1 MSEPFYGEIRQF
13 PYSFAPRNFAYCQ
26 GQIMAIQQNTPLF
39 SLLGTLYGGNGQ
51 TTFALP
57 NLQGQVLMHQG
68 TGPGLTP
75 REVGESSGSASVTLL
90 TSEMPNHN
98 HLMVAKTAAPN
109 ASVDVATDA
118 YLSTS
123 PGQMAYSPQQS
134 SLTQMAPTMLSVTGG
149 ASAHENRQPYI
160 AMPFCIA
167 LSGIFPARN

>member
-90 TSEMPNHN
+90 TTEMPAHN
-98 HLMVAKTAAPN
+98 HLMVAKIAAPN
-109 ASVDVATDA
+109 TIVDVGANA
-118 YLSTS
+118 YLSLS
-123 PGQMAYSPQQS
+123 PGQSAYSSQTD
-134 SLTQMAPTMLSVTGG
+134 SLVALAPTMLGITGSG
-149 ASAHENRQPYI
+149 EAHENRQPYI

>member
-26 GQIMAIQQNTPLF
+26 GQILTIQQNAPLF

-75 REVGESSGSASVTLL
+75 RDVGESGGSASVTLL
-90 TSEMPNHN
+90 VSEMPNHN
-98 HLMVAKTAAPN
+98 HLMVAKTAALS
-109 ASVDVATDA
+109 AAVDVATDA

-123 PGQMAYSPQQS
+123 PGQMAYSPQQN
-134 SLTQMAPTMLSVTGG
+134 SLTQMAPTMLGMTGG

-167 LSGIFPARN
+167 LSGIFPVRN